1 MDKRELRQ
9 AYLSRRREMSL
20 DTVKRSSLA
29 ICKDISSTAWFQ
41 RSKRLLMYMP
51 IRREVDLRPLMD
63 VAWRKGKTVY
73 LPKADPVTHAMDAYA
88 VHSLDEL
95 KAGAYGI
102 LEPPADATKEADLEK
117 LDCVFIPGVVFDRH
131 GYRIGYG
138 GGYYDRFLPRLA
150 PSTLLVGVAYA
161 WQVVERIPR
170 DAYDEPLH
178 VLVTEKE
185 VRTFSLPT
193 FTKHSRRT
201 RRE

>member
-20 DTVKRSSLA
+20 DAVKRSSLA

-102 LEPPADATKEADLEK
+102 LEPSADATKEADLEK
-117 LDCVFIPGVVFDRH
+117 LDCVFIPGVVFDRQ

-138 GGYYDRFLPRLA
+138 GGYYDRFLPRLTS
-150 PSTLLVGVAYA
+150 STLLIGVAYA

-185 VRTFSLPT
+185 VLTFSLPT

-201 RRE
+201 RPE

>member
-9 AYLSRRREMSL
+9 AYLSRRLEMSL
-20 DTVKRSSLA
+20 DAVKRSSLA